1 MCVHGHMLYI
11 WWRSCV
17 KHSSTPQWRSQRTAW
32 WFFVCSLCTASSIGL
47 SSADTECSK
56 QHLPQLYLQHTQRE
70 SFKNAF
76 YEQRNTDVR
85 GDKAS
90 KPNTKLCCILVVILA
105 TACWIHRNKCILGQT
120 EILTCR
126 LGFSCFIL
134 LFGWLIT
141 ALFGCFFFIRLT

>member
-17 KHSSTPQWRSQRTAW
+17 KHSSTSQWRSQRTAW

-85 GDKAS
+85 GDNAS
-90 KPNTKLCCILVVILA
+90 KPNTKLCCTLVVILA

-141 ALFGCFFFIRLT
+141 ALFGCFFFIRLA